1 MSKTT
6 AIVSSGLTSSSISPP
21 TYTLAV
27 VSINPLSGKSSL
39 CKRLIDSNIDNYR
52 ISLSKHQSHSNAHWL
67 YWGSVRHRRSDEKR
81 EALFHLIEH
90 STIAI
95 DDNEHYDNY
104 IKRITT
110 LTLRSEDKF
119 SKTSDYPQ
127 LKTFPKDKLSIDA
140 FLCIHDLSSS
150 KQISDLLFLLHSLF
164 KTRRP
169 VIVITTKNDLIENQ
183 TQLAI
188 QFEHSIRRS
197 TSSDSQL
204 LLNIPIIHTSA
215 HEHIN
220 IHGVLELALYV
231 CDEPK
236 KPLQS
241 KALPLS
247 YDDACKNEQSL
258 KHVIQ
263 AEYRILLTRH
273 VTDYRTNS
281 WSKFSTSWQHHTSVK
296 NYVDMFGKQQAEQT
310 FDEHI
315 DELKRMSRERL
326 INERLIPIVELL
338 LSDQKSKLSRNWD
351 YVRLQMQKHPCYS
364 STVIPSS
371 LWSDAEQTTQDSSN
385 LVIPDDLL
393 ETPEARLCFESYINS
408 RQLEQTRRSNCRSF
422 FDLLNRFSQAGLVQY
437 GHSYEKDCVYFLGR
451 ECYESLNAQD
461 RLRVFAYHQ
470 SHLYR
475 LICLKFVELLFES
488 FDIFLQTFQQMNSA
502 TTINDRKLTTI
513 IIDEIFEK
521 EILQQIQHD
530 QRYQA
535 LNNRDTDRHRL
546 IMCHCHFL
554 YDSIYYSTKK
564 NFNRVLKQHKRA
576 FKRQKS
582 LTNSLCSTNGNV
594 DENFC
599 PYSRRISTN
608 NDESEGICR
617 KTLEI
622 NCPMEDTCADIRIL
636 NEYLTKT
643 SLKKDSK
650 KYFLERNHRIFF
662 KKKFIYLETFS
673 SVELM
678 MI

>member
-169 VIVITTKNDLIENQ
+169 VILITTKNDLIENQ

-220 IHGVLELALYV
+220 IHGVLKLALYV

-247 YDDACKNEQSL
+247 YDDACKNEQS
-258 KHVIQ
+258 
-263 AEYRILLTRH
+263 
-273 VTDYRTNS
+273 
-281 WSKFSTSWQHHTSVK
+281 
-296 NYVDMFGKQQAEQT
+296 
-310 FDEHI
+310 
-315 DELKRMSRERL
+315 LKRMSRERL

-351 YVRLQMQKHPCYS
+351 YVRLQKQKHRCYS
-364 STVIPSS
+364 PTEIPSS
-371 LWSDAEQTTQDSSN
+371 SWSDVNRDASN
-385 LVIPDDLL
+385 LVIPADLL
-393 ETPEARLCFESYINS
+393 ETSKARLCFELS
-408 RQLEQTRRSNCRSF
+408 
-422 FDLLNRFSQAGLVQY
+422 V
-437 GHSYEKDCVYFLGR
+437 
-451 ECYESLNAQD
+451 
-461 RLRVFAYHQ
+461 VF
-470 SHLYR
+470 
-475 LICLKFVELLFES
+475 
-488 FDIFLQTFQQMNSA
+488 
-502 TTINDRKLTTI
+502 
-513 IIDEIFEK
+513 
-521 EILQQIQHD
+521 
-530 QRYQA
+530 
-535 LNNRDTDRHRL
+535 
-546 IMCHCHFL
+546 
-554 YDSIYYSTKK
+554 
-564 NFNRVLKQHKRA
+564 RA
-576 FKRQKS
+576 FKS
-582 LTNSLCSTNGNV
+582 IFSGW
-594 DENFC
+594 
-599 PYSRRISTN
+599 SRS
-608 NDESEGICR
+608 
-617 KTLEI
+617 
-622 NCPMEDTCADIRIL
+622 IR
-636 NEYLTKT
+636 
-643 SLKKDSK
+643 
-650 KYFLERNHRIFF
+650 
-662 KKKFIYLETFS
+662 TF
-673 SVELM
+673 V
-678 MI
+678 